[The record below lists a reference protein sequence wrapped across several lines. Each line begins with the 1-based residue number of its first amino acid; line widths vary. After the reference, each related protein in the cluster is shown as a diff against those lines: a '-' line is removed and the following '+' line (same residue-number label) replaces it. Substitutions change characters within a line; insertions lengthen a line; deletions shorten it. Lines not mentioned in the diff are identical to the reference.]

1 MNIVA
6 MKDDQR
12 GRVAEFIKTN
22 WLEVFIISRG
32 RKVYPAEIEGFVAL
46 DDLKNIIGFVTYEI
60 AGKQCEVITLDAL
73 QKFQGI
79 GTKLL
84 ATLIDNLKTKDIKR
98 LWLITTNDNLDAIRF
113 YQKRGWKMVAIHV
126 DALERSR
133 ELKPKI
139 PLIGEYGIPLQH
151 EIEFEYPL

>member
-6 MKDDQR
+6 MNDSYR

-46 DDLKNIIGFVTYEI
+46 DDSNNIIGFVTYEI
-60 AGKQCEVITLDAL
+60 TGKQCEVVTLDAL

-84 ATLIDNLKTKDIKR
+84 ATLIANLKTKDIKR
-98 LWLITTNDNLDAIRF
+98 LWLITTNDNVDAIRF
-113 YQKRGWKMVAIHV
+113 YQKRGFTIAAVHVNAIAH
-126 DALERSR
+126 SR
-133 ELKPKI
+133 MLKPSI
-139 PLIGEYGIPLQH
+139 PLIGCYGIPIRD
-151 EIEFEYPL
+151 EMEFELIL